1 MQTTFTPEGL
11 LIRLS
16 TEEEIAELHDIL
28 CSAHYI
34 QKNNFPNLRKDERDY
49 AQRTD
54 LDNLLELI
62 DNLAKLG
69 EQYGSKTFDK

>member
-16 TEEEIAELHDIL
+16 TEEEIAELHDLL
-28 CSAHYI
+28 CSAHYV
-34 QKNNFPNLRKDERDY
+34 QKNNFPNLTNSERSY
-49 AQRTD
+49 VKQTD
-54 LDNLLELI
+54 LDNLTELI

-69 EQYGSKTFDK
+69 GQYGSKTSDI